1 MCNAPMK
8 GVKRMWH
15 GGSYSP
21 QSAIESENSVRA
33 FPKSCCTM
41 QNMFGRARKA
51 IATLQQ
57 LFSLAGTPLYMRK
70 SVCCACGAIVPHS
83 PS

>member
-1 MCNAPMK
+1 MCNVPMK
-8 GVKRMWH
+8 GVKQMWR

-41 QNMFGRARKA
+41 QNIFGRARSLFTSLQNVFGRA
-51 IATLQQ
+51 RSVIA
-57 LFSLAGTPLYMRK
+57 P
-70 SVCCACGAIVPHS
+70 
-83 PS
+83 